1 MECTRA
7 QLTAQIAA
15 LRQIFDDVKLVDPS
29 ANQTLDPETMQPV
42 GVALEVPMLDERG
55 RAWQPQF
62 LEDRTRFVLY
72 WSVRPDGHPCVLAVS
87 YDLPRI
93 DPGSSREANA
103 FHRLLTQCREELC
116 HDYVTGVYSR
126 AYLDSAFRGHVTAA
140 AREGSKVSAAL
151 VRVNEYANLCRT
163 ESVAAADRC
172 LNTAAGILGLALDA
186 IEGETTLVRLEDGV
200 FLAVGVGIAASELER
215 RLQEALNSARKN
227 FSITLARRGVFTA
240 TVSSADWAETGSW
253 DLMVGLAESRLY
265 NH

>member
-42 GVALEVPMLDERG
+42 GAALEVPMLDERG

-72 WSVRPDGHPCVLAVS
+72 WSVRPDGHHCVLAVS

-151 VRVNEYANLCRT
+151 VRVN
-163 ESVAAADRC
+163 
-172 LNTAAGILGLALDA
+172 
-186 IEGETTLVRLEDGV
+186 
-200 FLAVGVGIAASELER
+200 
-215 RLQEALNSARKN
+215 
-227 FSITLARRGVFTA
+227 
-240 TVSSADWAETGSW
+240 
-253 DLMVGLAESRLY
+253 
-265 NH
+265 